1 MVFEGYVFVS
11 IPSEPERKSNML
23 TRNGFQEIFLFEL
36 QSKIDDLISTCTYTR
51 SENGFA
57 FKRPGA
63 KTGVENDIFLSE
75 IGSGLGE
82 PGGTPPPKIPGNT
95 FRDKQGGDV

>member
-1 MVFEGYVFVS
+1 
-11 IPSEPERKSNML
+11 ML
-23 TRNGFQEIFLFEL
+23 IRNGFQEIFLFER

-57 FKRPGA
+57 FKRPGV
-63 KTGVENDIFLSE
+63 KTGVENNIFQSE
-75 IGSGLGE
+75 IGSRLGE

-95 FRDKQGGDV
+95 FPDKQGVDV